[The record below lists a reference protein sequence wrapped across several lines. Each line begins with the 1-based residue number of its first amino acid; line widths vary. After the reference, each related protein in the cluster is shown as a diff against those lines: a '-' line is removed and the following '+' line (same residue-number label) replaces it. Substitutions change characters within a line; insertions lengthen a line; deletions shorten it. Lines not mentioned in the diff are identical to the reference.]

1 MTDKKPKYN
10 FVRLDKNAYA
20 ILKRTKARL
29 RKGGRMAT
37 FSEVVR
43 HLNYENDMLKQQI
56 DVFKQQI
63 TKLSKEVKDDR
74 KESKN

>member
-29 RKGGRMAT
+29 RKGGRVA
-37 FSEVVR
+37 SYSDVIRYIAGE
-43 HLNYENDMLKQQI
+43 EKEAKNDK
-56 DVFKQQI
+56 KG
-63 TKLSKEVKDDR
+63 T
-74 KESKN
+74 N

>member
-29 RKGGRMAT
+29 RKGGRVA
-37 FSEVVR
+37 S
-43 HLNYENDMLKQQI
+43 YS
-56 DVFKQQI
+56 DVIRYIAGEEKEAKDGKKG
-63 TKLSKEVKDDR
+63 TK
-74 KESKN
+74 

>member
-29 RKGGRMAT
+29 RKGGRVA
-37 FSEVVR
+37 S
-43 HLNYENDMLKQQI
+43 YS
-56 DVFKQQI
+56 DVI
-63 TKLSKEVKDDR
+63 RYIAGEEKEAKDER
-74 KESKN
+74 QAKNKE

>member
-29 RKGGRMAT
+29 RKGGRVA
-37 FSEVVR
+37 S
-43 HLNYENDMLKQQI
+43 YS
-56 DVFKQQI
+56 DVI
-63 TKLSKEVKDDR
+63 RYIAGEEKEAKDGK